1 MYGYRLCLL
10 GRRLPFKKLTL
21 MKGEC
26 MSKFDN
32 ELPMCEGNYVVER
45 DYEWCPICLGTGV
58 KQEKNYNQH
67 CAHCNGSQGSAW
79 DLLGYTPGSKDV
91 WLSPV
96 PTRQA
101 MAC

>member
-1 MYGYRLCLL
+1 
-10 GRRLPFKKLTL
+10 
-21 MKGEC
+21 

-67 CAHCNGSQGSAW
+67 CAHCNGSQDSAYGLFHYVPGNKDW
-79 DLLGYTPGSKDV
+79 NEYYGRNDKPISKKLQYYLKKEHQKLLKEMSI
-91 WLSPV
+91 
-96 PTRQA
+96 
-101 MAC
+101 

>member
-1 MYGYRLCLL
+1 
-10 GRRLPFKKLTL
+10 
-21 MKGEC
+21 

-79 DLLGYTPGSKDV
+79 DLHGYTPGSKDWNEYYGRNDKLV
-91 WLSPV
+91 HLPEALD
-96 PTRQA
+96 PRNKYTLKG
-101 MAC
+101 